1 MSVRIFSANIF
12 KGVNTMNKLF
22 KKIGT
27 ALCGV
32 LAAAMLSGCMYIGVG
47 VELRKDG
54 TGSVFASYGMSSE
67 YCTEEDFADSEY
79 EIKRFNVGGKEYIG
93 YDISEEYSS
102 YEELSKELT
111 SLSEDG
117 TSLFTSAKAEK
128 KGNFFVSKYT
138 FDAVMPPLLGDD
150 AGEYAGMASDM
161 ITVDFTL
168 RMPGTVKYCEGGN
181 INDDGSIS
189 FIVDPSA
196 ECTYSVE
203 SSELNFA
210 NIFIA
215 LGAVLVIIAVVIV
228 VSRKKKS

>member
-1 MSVRIFSANIF
+1 
-12 KGVNTMNKLF
+12 MNKLF

-47 VELRKDG
+47 VELKSNG
-54 TGSVFASYGMSSE
+54 TGSVFASYGMSAE

-93 YDISEEYSS
+93 YEISEDYSS
-102 YEELSKELT
+102 YDELSAELT

-117 TSLFTSAKAEK
+117 TNLFTSAKAQK
-128 KGNFFVSKYT
+128 KGGLFTSKYT
-138 FDAVMPPLLGDD
+138 FDAVMPPLMGEDS
-150 AGEYAGMASDM
+150 GEYAGMAAEM
-161 ITVDFTL
+161 ITIDFTL

-181 INDDGSIS
+181 LNDDGSIS
-189 FIVDPSA
+189 FIVDPSK
-196 ECTYSVE
+196 ENTYSVE
-203 SSELNFA
+203 SSEVNFV

-215 LGAVLVIIAVVIV
+215 LGAVLVLIAVITIV
-228 VSRKKKS
+228 SKKKN